1 MKNETARPNAKKT
14 REEIALFT
22 MINCQMVKI
31 KTSLEFRRSS
41 NCLTLGTE
49 SEVDL
54 MKIFSLDSVQTF
66 FFSFSHHLPF
76 PLPSRTS
83 GCLDA
88 KVFSKQSVK
97 KNCQSK
103 QASKEQQES
112 TTRQQCLKAIQVFH
126 LMERLSFSMRNTEKS

>member
-1 MKNETARPNAKKT
+1 MPSCPWGSLQCHLGLFKVLSGPLYGRVTWSKTIPWQLFVAGWALGELRRKPVKNETARPNAKKT

-66 FFSFSHHLPF
+66 FFPSLTTFHF
-76 PLPSRTS
+76 PSPPELL
-83 GCLDA
+83 G
-88 KVFSKQSVK
+88 V
-97 KNCQSK
+97 
-103 QASKEQQES
+103 
-112 TTRQQCLKAIQVFH
+112 
-126 LMERLSFSMRNTEKS
+126 

>member
-41 NCLTLGTE
+41 NFLTLGAE
-49 SEVDL
+49 SEVDS
-54 MKIFSLDSVQTF
+54 MKIFSLDSVQTFF

-83 GCLDA
+83 GCLEV

-112 TTRQQCLKAIQVFH
+112 TTR
-126 LMERLSFSMRNTEKS
+126 

>member
-41 NCLTLGTE
+41 NFLTLGAE
-49 SEVDL
+49 SEVDS

-66 FFSFSHHLPF
+66 FFF
-76 PLPSRTS
+76 PSLTTFHFPSPPELL
-83 GCLDA
+83 G
-88 KVFSKQSVK
+88 V
-97 KNCQSK
+97 
-103 QASKEQQES
+103 
-112 TTRQQCLKAIQVFH
+112 
-126 LMERLSFSMRNTEKS
+126 